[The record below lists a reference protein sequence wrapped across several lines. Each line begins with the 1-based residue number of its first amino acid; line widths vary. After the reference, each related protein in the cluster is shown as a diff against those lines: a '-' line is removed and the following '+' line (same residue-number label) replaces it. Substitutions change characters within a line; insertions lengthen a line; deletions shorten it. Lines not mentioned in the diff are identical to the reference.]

1 MAERTDEEQGTEPQ
15 TKSDWIRDLEGQS
28 DAPAPSESGEQPDE
42 SPSGVP
48 DPGDGPTHDQSA

>member
-28 DAPAPSESGEQPDE
+28 DAPAPSEADDQPDE
-42 SPSGVP
+42 SPSSVP
-48 DPGDGPTHDQSA
+48 DSGDDLTRDQSA